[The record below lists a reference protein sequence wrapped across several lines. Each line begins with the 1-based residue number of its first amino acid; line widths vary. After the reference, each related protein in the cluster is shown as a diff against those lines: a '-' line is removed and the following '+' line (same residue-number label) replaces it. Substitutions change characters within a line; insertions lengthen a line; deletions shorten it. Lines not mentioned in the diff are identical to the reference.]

1 MIGTHGHSHRMF
13 TKLTYEEQFS
23 DMKASKEH
31 LESLTGQSIRWFR
44 PPFGLY
50 NEDTMR
56 VAQKFHLNMV
66 LWRVASWDWMHWK
79 DEEKI
84 LDNVLEYVEPRDII
98 LLHELPQTV
107 KILSK
112 LIREI
117 REKGIQLARPHS
129 EIKLDIPKL
138 LIKSSIGGR

>member
-1 MIGTHGHSHRMF
+1 
-13 TKLTYEEQFS
+13 
-23 DMKASKEH
+23 
-31 LESLTGQSIRWFR
+31 
-44 PPFGLY
+44 
-50 NEDTMR
+50 MR
-56 VAQKFHLNMV
+56 VAQKLHLNMV

-98 LLHELPQTV
+98 LLHELLQTV

-112 LIREI
+112 LIRGI

-138 LIKSSIGGR
+138 LIKSSIGT